1 MTKIEILNKYK
12 KQKHNTYRECDVIN
26 AMEKYL
32 ESYKQEQALQLQQD
46 AVMQSVL
53 KASDLRIN
61 NFISDIHATDKFY
74 GVVNKVHKDKVY
86 YSGFFSKIEDVRG
99 IPLTEE
105 WLNKLGLNVNKWF
118 CENSYCVVEDKT
130 GDTSYGWCMK
140 VQNASHTKEIEFGY
154 FKYVHELQNLYYAL
168 TGSELTVA

>member
-1 MTKIEILNKYK
+1 M
-12 KQKHNTYRECDVIN
+12 IN
-26 AMEKYL
+26 AK
-32 ESYKQEQALQLQQD
+32 
-46 AVMQSVL
+46 
-53 KASDLRIN
+53 DLRLGNLILKNGKIYEITTLFFVDLHDGTVRENYN
-61 NFISDIHATDKFY
+61 NSY
-74 GVVNKVHKDKVY
+74 V
-86 YSGFFSKIEDVRG
+86 IEP
-99 IPLTEE
+99 IKLTEE
-105 WLNKLGLNVNKWF
+105 LLNKLGLNVNKWF

>member
-1 MTKIEILNKYK
+1 M
-12 KQKHNTYRECDVIN
+12 IN
-26 AMEKYL
+26 AKELRLGNLILKNGKIYEITTL
-32 ESYKQEQALQLQQD
+32 FFVDLHDGTVRENYNNSY
-46 AVMQSVL
+46 V
-53 KASDLRIN
+53 
-61 NFISDIHATDKFY
+61 
-74 GVVNKVHKDKVY
+74 
-86 YSGFFSKIEDVRG
+86 IEP
-99 IPLTEE
+99 IKLTEE
-105 WLNKLGLNVNKWF
+105 LLNKLGLNVNKWF

>member
-1 MTKIEILNKYK
+1 MNNSDTNQADQLNE
-12 KQKHNTYRECDVIN
+12 T
-26 AMEKYL
+26 
-32 ESYKQEQALQLQQD
+32 

-53 KASDLRIN
+53 NPESLRLG
-61 NFISDIHATDKFY
+61 NFILKNGKIYKITTL
-74 GVVNKVHKDKVY
+74 
-86 YSGFFSKIEDVRG
+86 FFVDLHDGTVRENYNNSYVIEP
-99 IPLTEE
+99 IKLTEE

-154 FKYVHELQNLYYAL
+154 FKYVHELQNLYFAL
-168 TGSELTVA
+168 TGRELTVA